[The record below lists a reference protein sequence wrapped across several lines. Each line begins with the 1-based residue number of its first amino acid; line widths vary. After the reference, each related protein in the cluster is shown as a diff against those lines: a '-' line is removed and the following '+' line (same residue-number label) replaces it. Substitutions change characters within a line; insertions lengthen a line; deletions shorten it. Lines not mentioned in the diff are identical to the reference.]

1 MASIVSLNSE
11 AWLLIAIALF
21 MVGFAVSFAVQVFV
35 LVPIAV
41 VVVASFT
48 LGWFL
53 SDQLDLFRVGVLI
66 GYLFALNVGY
76 LIGTAFAAGLR
87 ISR

>member
-1 MASIVSLNSE
+1 
-11 AWLLIAIALF
+11 
-21 MVGFAVSFAVQVFV
+21 MVGVAISFAVQVFV

-41 VVVASFT
+41 VLVVGFT
-48 LGWFL
+48 AGWFL

-76 LIGTAFAAGLR
+76 LIGNVFSASLR
-87 ISR
+87 MSR